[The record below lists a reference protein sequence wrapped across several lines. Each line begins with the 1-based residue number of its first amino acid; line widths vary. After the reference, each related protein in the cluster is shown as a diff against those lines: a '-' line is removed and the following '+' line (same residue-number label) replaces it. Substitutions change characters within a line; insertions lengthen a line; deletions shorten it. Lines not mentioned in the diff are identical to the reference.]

1 MEKKYCCHIEA
12 EQAGYTV
19 KQVMMHRWKLGTGQ
33 IKKAKFRKN
42 GILVNGQQV
51 TVRYCLQE
59 GDVLEVLLEDKQQG
73 STHLIPM
80 QGNLQILYEDDD
92 ILVVE
97 KPAGIVC
104 HPSAGH
110 YCDSMANLLVG
121 YFASKGEGYTVRL
134 AGRLDKGTSGL
145 LLYAKHA
152 PALTELERQRLDG
165 RMKKT
170 YYAILR
176 GCPAA
181 LEGEIEM
188 PLGPDEMVPMKQ
200 RVYQEKEA
208 GGSYAKTH
216 YRILWKQEQ
225 DLCGEEAAK
234 LNENREN
241 IGTDLEETSENS
253 ASGGLGTDLPK
264 KPENSSSGNEER
276 VVSLACCVSLAEIQ
290 IETGRTHQIR
300 AHMSWM
306 GFPLVGDLLYGGMRD
321 AFIREEIN
329 LTRPAL
335 HAHKISFYHL
345 TTETYME
352 FLSTMP
358 EDMQSFLET
367 RGFLLSILQEKMF

>member
-1 MEKKYCCHIEA
+1 MEKKYCCHIKA

-73 STHLIPM
+73 STHLIPI

-176 GCPAA
+176 GCPDT
-181 LEGEIEM
+181 LGGEIEM
-188 PLGPDEMVPMKQ
+188 PLGPDETVPMKQ

-234 LNENREN
+234 LNENRGN
-241 IGTDLEETSENS
+241 IGTHLEETSENS
-253 ASGGLGTDLPK
+253 V
-264 KPENSSSGNEER
+264 SGNKER
-276 VVSLACCVSLAEIQ
+276 FVSLACGVSLAEIQ

-306 GFPLVGDLLYGGMRD
+306 GFPLAGDLLYGGMKD
-321 AFIREEIN
+321 EFVREETN

-335 HAHKISFYHL
+335 HAHKLSFYHP

-358 EDMQSFLET
+358 EDMQSFLQT
-367 RGFLLSILQEKMF
+367 RGFSHSILQDKTF